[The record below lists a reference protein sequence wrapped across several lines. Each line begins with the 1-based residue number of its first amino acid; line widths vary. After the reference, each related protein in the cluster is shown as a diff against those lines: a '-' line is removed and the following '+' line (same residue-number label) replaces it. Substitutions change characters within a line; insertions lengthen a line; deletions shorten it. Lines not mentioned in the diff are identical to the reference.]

1 MSTCMSKKIQ
11 GQSLSIEEENTVVVQ
26 KQGIV
31 TIFASN
37 HDAPTSLRRTLS
49 ADMSSK
55 TWLSQNGFFP
65 MKKNASSEELSH
77 SSLTKSTVSDYSSSL
92 SDEDYSEKMKQ
103 NRFQIRN
110 TIQKEHHEDNK
121 PRHVDVWSSI
131 LAQKANEETSKLTTT
146 PYVHPLVRKSKSC
159 LSEKSLEI
167 CTESLGSETG
177 SDGVSS
183 YSPSETEDS
192 EGEKKN
198 VEEEEAEESVQITHE
213 EDFQVPKCNYA
224 EKKPLP
230 RSFPP
235 PLPSLHMRSHR
246 DNGRLFLQAVSVP
259 SQNNFCA
266 QRENGCLV
274 LTFADVEVA
283 EEEEEEE
290 EEFDEAEEV
299 ESVIEEAKT
308 PMWLSSGIGL
318 ALMMNKPIGLLG
330 ADANVKSP
338 KWSEKFNDVV
348 NFKDVDVVQHSHP
361 LPPRPRQQHAIH
373 KKAFNAYEYYW
384 RTKPTA
390 KAAPASNTLIT
401 FHHNNNYS
409 SLENNFKSCKDSWRS
424 FLIWEPYCIAT

>member
-11 GQSLSIEEENTVVVQ
+11 GQSLSIEEENMLVVQ

-31 TIFASN
+31 TILGSN
-37 HDAPTSLRRTLS
+37 HDAPTTSLRRTLS

-55 TWLSQNGFFP
+55 TWLSQNGFSL
-65 MKKNASSEELSH
+65 MKKTSSSEELSY
-77 SSLTKSTVSDYSSSL
+77 SSLTKSTISDSSS
-92 SDEDYSEKMKQ
+92 SDEDNSEEAKQ
-103 NRFQIRN
+103 DQFQIWN
-110 TIQKEHHEDNK
+110 TIQKEQQHEDNK
-121 PRHVDVWSSI
+121 PGQVDVWSSI
-131 LAQKANEETSKLTTT
+131 LVQKANEETLKLSTT
-146 PYVHPLVRKSKSC
+146 PYVHPLVRRSKSC

-177 SDGVSS
+177 SDGFSS
-183 YSPSETEDS
+183 YSPSETE
-192 EGEKKN
+192 EK
-198 VEEEEAEESVQITHE
+198 EEEKEEESMQITHE
-213 EDFQVPKCNYA
+213 EDFQVPKQNYA
-224 EKKPLP
+224 EKKSLP

-266 QRENGCLV
+266 QRENGRLV

-283 EEEEEEE
+283 EEEEEE
-290 EEFDEAEEV
+290 FDEAEEF

-308 PMWLSSGIGL
+308 PMLTLLSSGFGL

-330 ADANVKSP
+330 TDANVKSP

-348 NFKDVDVVQHSHP
+348 NFKDVDTVQHSHP
-361 LPPRPRQQHAIH
+361 LPPRPRQHGSIH

-384 RTKPTA
+384 RTKPTT
-390 KAAPASNTLIT
+390 KVAPASNTFT
-401 FHHNNNYS
+401 FQHNNNYS
-409 SLENNFKSCKDSWRS
+409 SLENNLKSCKDSRRS